1 MKIPKAILFDLGGV
15 LCELRGEAHML
26 KLLGGSQTREQM
38 WRTWLASPAVRAHE
52 SGQLSEMEFAKQ
64 VVVEFALD
72 IAPEAYLIAFRDW
85 IIGPFPGA
93 LDLLSHT
100 KERYQIALLSNIGCA
115 HWPSVEAMDLLP
127 RVHHAFPSFKLG
139 AVKPDQQY
147 FRRALNA
154 MNISPE
160 EAIFFDDNQINCDG
174 AAAFGIASY
183 CTRGVE
189 ETRGKL
195 VELGL
200 L

>member
-1 MKIPKAILFDLGGV
+1 M
-15 LCELRGEAHML
+15 
-26 KLLGGSQTREQM
+26 
-38 WRTWLASPAVRAHE
+38 
-52 SGQLSEMEFAKQ
+52 
-64 VVVEFALD
+64 VVEFALD

-100 KERYQIALLSNIGCA
+100 KERYQTALLSNIGCA

-147 FRRALNA
+147 FQRALDA

>member
-1 MKIPKAILFDLGGV
+1 MKKPKAILFDLGGV
-15 LCELRGEAHML
+15 LCELRGEAHMMR
-26 KLLGGSQTREQM
+26 LLGGLQTREQM
-38 WRTWLASPAVRAHE
+38 WRAWLASPAVRAHE
-52 SGQLSEMEFAKQ
+52 SGQLSEMGFAKQ
-64 VVVEFALD
+64 VVAEFALD

-100 KERYQIALLSNIGCA
+100 KERYQTALLSNIGSA
-115 HWPSVEAMDLLP
+115 HWPKVETMDLLP
-127 RVHHAFPSFKLG
+127 RVHHALPSFKLG
-139 AVKPDQQY
+139 AVKPDREY
-147 FRRALNA
+147 FQRALNA
-154 MNISPE
+154 MNISPD

-174 AAAFGIASY
+174 AVRFGIAAY

>member
-1 MKIPKAILFDLGGV
+1 MKNPKAILFDLGGA
-15 LCELRGEAHML
+15 LCELRGEAHMM
-26 KLLGGSQTREQM
+26 KLLGGLQTREQM
-38 WRTWLASPAVRAHE
+38 WRAWLASPAVRAHE

-64 VVVEFALD
+64 VVAEFALD

-93 LDLLSHT
+93 LDLLSHA
-100 KERYQIALLSNIGCA
+100 KERYQTALLSNIGRA
-115 HWPSVEAMDLLP
+115 HWRRVEAMDLLP
-127 RVHHAFPSFKLG
+127 RVHHALPSFKLG
-139 AVKPDQQY
+139 AVKPDREY
-147 FRRALNA
+147 FQRALNV
-154 MNISPE
+154 MDISPD

-174 AAAFGIASY
+174 AVAFGIAAF